1 MSTRRARRGSFSTRE
16 TLNVDS
22 GGLGKPSR
30 LEVQSPGEGLVAG
43 DFPRPLSWPCWLVAV
58 SSVEGVVDDYPPLRE
73 ELDVGTTD
81 ADVGDL
87 FMLKPIVSRQDVEGL
102 THR

>member
-1 MSTRRARRGSFSTRE
+1 MFG
-16 TLNVDS
+16 VDRTVT
-22 GGLGKPSR
+22 PQPNR
-30 LEVQSPGEGLVAG
+30 LEVQSLGKGLVAG
-43 DFPRPLSWPCWLVAV
+43 DFPRQLSWPCWLVAV
-58 SSVEGVVDDYPPLRE
+58 PSVEGVMDDHPPFRK

-87 FMLKPIVSRQDVEGL
+87 FMLEPIVGRHDVEGV